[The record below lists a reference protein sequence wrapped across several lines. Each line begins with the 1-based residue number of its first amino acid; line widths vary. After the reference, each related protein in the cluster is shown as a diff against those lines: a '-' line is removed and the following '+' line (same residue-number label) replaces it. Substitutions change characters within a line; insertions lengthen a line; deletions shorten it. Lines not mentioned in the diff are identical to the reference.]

1 MISGLDPGTEKGAS
15 VETLVKSKSTGV
27 EFIVMYHVGFLVVT
41 NVPGKW
47 KALTVAEVVRGL

>member
-1 MISGLDPGTEKGAS
+1 M
-15 VETLVKSKSTGV
+15 ETQVKSKSTGV

-47 KALTVAEVVRGL
+47 KALTMAEVVRGL

>member
-1 MISGLDPGTEKGAS
+1 MDWILEQIKGISGNTGEIQI
-15 VETLVKSKSTGV
+15 KSGV

-47 KALTVAEVVRGL
+47 KALTRAEVVRGL